1 MQTQLQRIDSVL
13 KVVWIVN
20 HRNKFL
26 FFQTSTSK
34 QCDENFFQIKLD
46 IEEFLAK
53 QEILNDVSRK
63 DLLDNVFQPEE
74 GFTFPT
80 KWLHGCFRSFNFKLW
95 TKRYPFLVYNRSMDS
110 VFCLSCV
117 LFATSSTF
125 LFNKLPGFS
134 NQHKTG
140 EKTEEHNNTST
151 HKESMSKLEDF
162 EARFSNPDLTIPFSF
177 DKERQ
182 KTIENNTEI

>member
-1 MQTQLQRIDSVL
+1 MHTQLQRIESIL

-20 HRNKFL
+20 HRNKFITGL
-26 FFQTSTSK
+26 HSYMIFISLDSK
-34 QCDENFFQIKLD
+34 QCDDSQLDVPTVTAENVFPRKLD
-46 IEEFLAK
+46 IGEFLAK
-53 QEILNDVSRK
+53 QEILNDISRK
-63 DLLDNVFQPEE
+63 NLLGNVFQPEE

-134 NQHKTG
+134 N
-140 EKTEEHNNTST
+140 
-151 HKESMSKLEDF
+151 
-162 EARFSNPDLTIPFSF
+162 
-177 DKERQ
+177 
-182 KTIENNTEI
+182 